1 MALRADELVNLKG
14 KFHPLYRGILREA
27 HDNGLIELSVKLI
40 EAPTAENGQTA
51 ICEATAVFP
60 GREGRER
67 IFTEIGDCNE
77 RNCTPMIAAHR
88 IRMAATRAKGRALR
102 DALGIGEALV
112 EEMGPD
118 HDRELLGNGEADRAR
133 SGGNPAPASR
143 EQSRARGSSAPVG
156 AAAGNSGTAPG
167 SLAERDDAPAVAP
180 MSHWCEDCGQEIQGT
195 ETKKGSVSADVIAK
209 VSVQRWG
216 KLLCH
221 ACGRKLIQIETA
233 NVPAG
238 QIAA

>member
-1 MALRADELVNLKG
+1 MALRPDEQVNLKG

-27 HDNGLIELSVKLI
+27 HENGLLELSVKLI

-60 GREGRER
+60 GDGRER

-112 EEMGPD
+112 EEMGGTEEAAAGAGSSG
-118 HDRELLGNGEADRAR
+118 DRVREQRGASRANERVRPAESRGDRAA
-133 SGGNPAPASR
+133 NPPAPAS
-143 EQSRARGSSAPVG
+143 A
-156 AAAGNSGTAPG
+156 
-167 SLAERDDAPAVAP
+167 DAPAVAP
-180 MSHWCEDCGQEIQGT
+180 IGCEQCG
-195 ETKKGSVSADVIAK
+195 VVIEDPRIAALSRQKFEAVLCVPCGKELLAIERAK
-209 VSVQRWG
+209 VP
-216 KLLCH
+216 
-221 ACGRKLIQIETA
+221 T
-233 NVPAG
+233 G

>member
-1 MALRADELVNLKG
+1 MALQPDEYANLKG
-14 KFHPLYRGILREA
+14 KQHPLYRGVLREA
-27 HDNGLIELSVKLI
+27 HANGLLELSVKLI

-60 GREGRER
+60 GDGRER

-118 HDRELLGNGEADRAR
+118 NDETSHRGAQ
-133 SGGNPAPASR
+133 APAQGQQRPSYTSR
-143 EQSRARGSSAPVG
+143 QQPRERSAPAPVG
-156 AAAGNSGTAPG
+156 DTAGDRRAASGA
-167 SLAERDDAPAVAP
+167 LAEGSAPPAVAP
-180 MSHWCEDCGQEIQGT
+180 VAHFCSTCGVEVQGVT
-195 ETKKGSVSADVIAK
+195 TAKGPVSAETV
-209 VSVQRWG
+209 VSLSQSRWG
-216 KLLCH
+216 ETLCH
-221 ACGRKLIQIETA
+221 QHGRERMEMEKA
-233 NVPAG
+233 NLPAG